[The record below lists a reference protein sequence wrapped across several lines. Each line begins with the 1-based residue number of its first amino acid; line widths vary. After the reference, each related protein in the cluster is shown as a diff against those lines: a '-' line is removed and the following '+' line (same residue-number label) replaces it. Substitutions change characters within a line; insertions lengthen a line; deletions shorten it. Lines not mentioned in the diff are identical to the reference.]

1 MSDLRYVLF
10 KGSMQ
15 PKDKVIA
22 TDSKLKEL
30 SSVGYRQ
37 GKDYEIVSLKVLED
51 ALADG
56 KKYGGKMYAK
66 GGGVRKARMGDYE

>member
-1 MSDLRYVLF
+1 
-10 KGSMQ
+10 MQ
-15 PKDKVIA
+15 PKNKVVA

-51 ALADG
+51 ALADR

-66 GGGVRKARMGDYE
+66 GGGVRKAKMGDYE

>member
-15 PKDKVIA
+15 PTDKIIA

-51 ALADG
+51 ALADR

-66 GGGVRKARMGDYE
+66 GGGVRKAKMGDYE

>member
-1 MSDLRYVLF
+1 
-10 KGSMQ
+10 MQ
-15 PKDKVIA
+15 PKDKVVA

-30 SSVGYRQ
+30 SSIGYRQ

-51 ALADG
+51 ALADR

-66 GGGVRKARMGDYE
+66 GGGVRKAQMGDYE

>member
-1 MSDLRYVLF
+1 
-10 KGSMQ
+10 MQ

-51 ALADG
+51 ALADR

-66 GGGVRKARMGDYE
+66 GGGGRKAQMGDYE

>member
-1 MSDLRYVLF
+1 MSNLRYVLF

-15 PKDKVIA
+15 PKDKVVA

-30 SSVGYRQ
+30 SSIGYRQ

-56 KKYGGKMYAK
+56 
-66 GGGVRKARMGDYE
+66 